1 MNEIGELLR
10 STRES
15 SGVSLEEASADL
27 DIKELILENIEDGNI
42 GCFKDI
48 FALKEDI
55 RNYAKYLGLDS
66 DKIIDDFN
74 DYLFEVTSK
83 IPVESIE
90 KAMKEQQKDEQ
101 VQEDKIVSPYTASK
115 EKTNSKLFI
124 LLYVAIALLIVLVV
138 AWSVKQITM
147 DNKTT
152 NTISYSVKTE

>member
-90 KAMKEQQKDEQ
+90 KAMKEQQKEEQ

-124 LLYVAIALLIVLVV
+124 LLYVAIAILVVLVV

-152 NTISYSVKTE
+152 NTISYSEKME

>member
-10 STRES
+10 TTRED

-27 DIKELILENIEDGNI
+27 DIKTLILENIEDGNI

-152 NTISYSVKTE
+152 NTISYSDKME

>member
-10 STRES
+10 TTRES

-27 DIKELILENIEDGNI
+27 DIKTLILENIEDGNI
-42 GCFKDI
+42 GCFKDV

-124 LLYVAIALLIVLVV
+124 LLYVAIALLVVLVV

-152 NTISYSVKTE
+152 NTISYSVKAE